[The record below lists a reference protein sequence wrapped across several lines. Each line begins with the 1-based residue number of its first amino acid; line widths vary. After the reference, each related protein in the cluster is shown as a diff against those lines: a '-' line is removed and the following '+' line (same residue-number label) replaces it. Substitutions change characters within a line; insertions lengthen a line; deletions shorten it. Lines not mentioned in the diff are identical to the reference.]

1 VRLKIHG
8 GTASGDDAPLCNT
21 CRYATLVRGARLRDE
36 IIECGVLSYG
46 RNRITF
52 PVRMCTDY
60 VHHQHPSIREMED
73 IAWVLRTDSAKRVVG
88 FVQGRA
94 SRRGEGDE

>member
-8 GTASGDDAPLCNT
+8 GTASGDDSPLCNT
-21 CRYATLVRGARLRDE
+21 CRYATVVRGARLREE
-36 IIECGVLSYG
+36 IVECGVLTHG

-60 VHHQHPSIREMED
+60 VHHQHPSLREMED
-73 IAWVLRTDSAKRVVG
+73 VAWVLRTDSARRVVG
-88 FVQGRA
+88 FVQSRA
-94 SRRGEGDE
+94 RERADRND